1 LGKLV
6 TKSRLMGCDRDVSRL
21 TGKPQVTVVIRRYT
35 HSESGPGPLG
45 SRSMSVIAMFQ
56 QELQADSSLRL
67 LFADEF
73 RLILAVFCYRK
84 IILELRGG
92 RAQWF

>member
-1 LGKLV
+1 
-6 TKSRLMGCDRDVSRL
+6 
-21 TGKPQVTVVIRRYT
+21 
-35 HSESGPGPLG
+35 
-45 SRSMSVIAMFQ
+45 MFQ